1 MGIAPPLLVALL
13 VSALL
18 GLIGGSGFYWAGPTS
33 AWNIFVAA
41 FLWTLIASVGTT
53 LGCYVGE
60 RLPRGQWWRTFWVA
74 GVMSFPLTIVYAL
87 VAFWLIRGTP
97 LAAPPQPNNVLP
109 FFFAATLAV
118 ALFVA
123 LSWVLSSPFRK
134 L

>member
-1 MGIAPPLLVALL
+1 MRITSQLLVALS

-18 GLIGGSGFYWAGPTS
+18 GLIGGSAFYWAGPTR

-41 FLWTLIASVGTT
+41 FLWTLIASAGTT

-60 RLPRGQWWRTFWVA
+60 RLPRGQWSRTFWVA
-74 GVMSFPLTIVYAL
+74 GVLSFPLTIVYAL
-87 VAFWLIRGTP
+87 VAFWLIHGTP
-97 LAAPPQPNNVLP
+97 LAAPPQPNSVLP

-118 ALFVA
+118 ALCVA
-123 LSWVLSSPFRK
+123 LSWALSSPFRK